1 MPEDMKK
8 DQAVPAEEQP
18 DIAAEENAEEIAEE
32 AAEAVPTD
40 EEQPAETSPAAES
53 EPGEEEVAEAGEQAE
68 EEDPAALR
76 AALEAAEKQRDDY
89 LAMAQRAQ
97 ADYQNFKRRNSATR
111 TEAYDEGVRETIAA
125 LLPAIDNLER
135 AIAAAESEN
144 SALVSGVQ
152 LTLRQMLETLTRMGL
167 EEVPALGETFDPD
180 IHNAVMRAPEG
191 EGEPGKVLEVFQ
203 KGYRVK
209 GRMIRYAMVKIAAEN

>member
-1 MPEDMKK
+1 MPEEVKK
-8 DQAVPAEEQP
+8 DQAVPEEELPEIPAEESK
-18 DIAAEENAEEIAEE
+18 EEIMEE
-32 AAEAVPTD
+32 P
-40 EEQPAETSPAAES
+40 EQ
-53 EPGEEEVAEAGEQAE
+53 QAE
-68 EEDPAALR
+68 NEPDQLETEQVEDDPAALK
-76 AALEAAEKQRDDY
+76 AALEAAEKKRDEY

-111 TEAYDEGVRETIAA
+111 TEAYDDGVRDTIAA
-125 LLPAIDNLER
+125 MLPVIDNLER
-135 AIAAAESEN
+135 AIAAAESED

-152 LTLRQMLETLTRMGL
+152 MTLRQMMEALTRMGL
-167 EEVPALGETFDPD
+167 EEVPALGEKFDPD

-191 EGEPGKVLEVFQ
+191 EGEPGQVLEVFQ

>member
-1 MPEDMKK
+1 MPDEIRKDRAAPGEEQPEITAETPAEDVLEEKPEDM
-8 DQAVPAEEQP
+8 
-18 DIAAEENAEEIAEE
+18 IAEE
-32 AAEAVPTD
+32 APAETEAARQPED
-40 EEQPAETSPAAES
+40 EADAAEQPA
-53 EPGEEEVAEAGEQAE
+53 AE
-68 EEDPAALR
+68 EEDSAALK
-76 AALEAAEKQRDDY
+76 AALEAAEKQRDEY

-125 LLPAIDNLER
+125 MLPVIDNLER
-135 AIAAAESEN
+135 AIAAAESE
-144 SALVSGVQ
+144 SGALVSGVQ
-152 LTLRQMLETLTRMGL
+152 MTLKQLMETLTRLGL
-167 EEVPALGETFDPD
+167 EEVPALGEKFDPD

-191 EGEPGKVLEVFQ
+191 EGEPGQVLEVFQ

>member
-1 MPEDMKK
+1 MPEDVKK
-8 DQAVPAEEQP
+8 DQAVPEEELPEIPAEES
-18 DIAAEENAEEIAEE
+18 EEEIMEE
-32 AAEAVPTD
+32 P
-40 EEQPAETSPAAES
+40 EQQAES
-53 EPGEEEVAEAGEQAE
+53 EPDQPETEQVE
-68 EEDPAALR
+68 DDPAALK
-76 AALEAAEKQRDDY
+76 AALEAAEKKRDEY

-111 TEAYDEGVRETIAA
+111 TEAYDDGVRETIAA
-125 LLPAIDNLER
+125 MLPVIDNLER
-135 AIAAAESEN
+135 AIAAAESED

-152 LTLRQMLETLTRMGL
+152 MTLRQMMEALTRMGL
-167 EEVPALGETFDPD
+167 EEVPALGEKFDPD

-191 EGEPGKVLEVFQ
+191 EGEPGMVLEVFQ

>member
-1 MPEDMKK
+1 MPDDVKK
-8 DQAVPAEEQP
+8 DQAVSGEEQP
-18 DIAAEENAEEIAEE
+18 EIPADESAEETGEEIIEE
-32 AAEAVPTD
+32 TVN
-40 EEQPAETSPAAES
+40 ETA
-53 EPGEEEVAEAGEQAE
+53 GEDAEAGEAE
-68 EEDPAALR
+68 APEEAEDPAALR
-76 AALEAAEKQRDDY
+76 AALESAEKKRDEY

-111 TEAYDEGVRETIAA
+111 TEAYDDGVRETIAA
-125 LLPAIDNLER
+125 MLPVIDNLER
-135 AIAAAESEN
+135 AIAAAETEN

-152 LTLRQMLETLTRMGL
+152 MTLRQMLETLARMGL
-167 EEVPALGETFDPD
+167 EEVPALGEKFDPD

-191 EGEPGKVLEVFQ
+191 EGEPGQVLEVFQ

>member
-1 MPEDMKK
+1 MPDDVKK
-8 DQAVPAEEQP
+8 DQAVPEEEQP
-18 DIAAEENAEEIAEE
+18 EIPAEESAKGN
-32 AAEAVPTD
+32 
-40 EEQPAETSPAAES
+40 
-53 EPGEEEVAEAGEQAE
+53 GEETEETVNETPEEGAQEAIPE
-68 EEDPAALR
+68 EEPVETEDPAALR
-76 AALEAAEKQRDDY
+76 AALEAAEQQRDDY

-111 TEAYDEGVRETIAA
+111 TEAYDDGVRETIAA
-125 LLPAIDNLER
+125 MLPVIDNLER

-144 SALVSGVQ
+144 GALVSGVQ
-152 LTLRQMLETLTRMGL
+152 MTLKQMLETLARMGL
-167 EEVPALGETFDPD
+167 EEVPALGEKFDPD

-191 EGEPGKVLEVFQ
+191 EGEPGQVLEVFQ